1 MGICPF
7 FSVLN
12 SILTRPDNIITG
24 KPNVFDTGVSRLLLP
39 RNSTDCNNLK
49 TNCKP
54 IDSKTKIVDSPWGD
68 AILLKSFGTQPSE
81 NEKTPSAKKT
91 VTVTS
96 GKYVNL
102 YCVKCGVS
110 GGAKIAGNITINGL
124 QGITAGQASA
134 SFDMTIG
141 VGLGVDAQAVY
152 QKQFKNN
159 LYDFP
164 LSPFT
169 LGFVTIGPIL
179 SLGTDLTFTANA
191 TGRVLARGEFSIAR
205 ANWTYDFV
213 KGQATQVGFKP
224 EFRPSVEAEGQ
235 VSVSVEFGLPIGLE
249 LAVTV
254 FDGCTRCKGSV
265 GIIEEPALK
274 AEAAFALEAN
284 VTKEGVDSA
293 GIKTLNNCTGIS
305 TVLSFNN
312 KVSAAVKGF
321 GFAEKEWTIHKLEDI
336 PLKSWCIG

>member
-1 MGICPF
+1 MDSDLF
-7 FSVLN
+7 N
-12 SILTRPDNIITG
+12 KLTALDNIATG

-39 RNSTDCNNLK
+39 RNSTECNASK

-54 IDSKTKIVDSPWGD
+54 IDSKTKIATSPWGD
-68 AILLKSFGTQPSE
+68 AVLLKSFGTQPSE
-81 NEKTPSAKKT
+81 NTNDKKT

-96 GKYVNL
+96 GKFVNL

-124 QGITAGQASA
+124 KGITAGQAKS
-134 SFDMTIG
+134 SFDMSIG

-159 LYDFP
+159 LYDIP

-169 LGFVTIGPIL
+169 LGFVTIGPVL
-179 SLGTDLTFTANA
+179 SLGTDLSFTANA

-205 ANWTYDFV
+205 AEWSYDFV
-213 KGQATQVGFKP
+213 KGEASQIGFKP
-224 EFRPSVEAEGQ
+224 EFRPSVEAEGE

-249 LAVTV
+249 LAITV

-265 GIIEEPALK
+265 GIIDEPALK
-274 AEAAFALEAN
+274 AEASFAVSSN
-284 VTKEGVDSA
+284 GTKA
-293 GIKTLNNCTGIS
+293 GTAIKEINNCTGIS
-305 TVLSFNN
+305 TTLSFNN
-312 KVSAAVKGF
+312 KVSAAIKGF
-321 GFAEKEWTIHKLEDI
+321 GFAEKEWTIHKTEDI